1 VLGRDKAKSNM
12 MVDET
17 LHMAAQSGL
26 DAVDHALAAGH
37 SNFEE
42 TDAEEGFT
50 PLQWAA
56 SAGYSDVCDR
66 LIRKGAHPDYTDDAD
81 EWTPLHHAAMG
92 GHHETVAQLL
102 QSKANPFFVCNNMGT
117 ALHRAC
123 EQGHA
128 EIVLCLLAADLDVN
142 AVDGDMDS
150 PLHLAACGLDLKG
163 HPEIVESLLKHGA
176 NPHLTNKPKRL
187 ASKVT
192 KNGEIRK
199 KLQQAEDEWHAAGK
213 PTSRDDVVRQHQPD
227 RRTQEELRVQI
238 ANKSAPAKGKKKSVA
253 ADQENIDPQQ
263 RDKKRPAKKAAAKA
277 PAPKRTKAPAA
288 AKPKAT
294 AAPKRQAEKCAT
306 KKVQPKKSTEKQ
318 VRPVGAHKEQAPD
331 DTEMVFELE
340 AADSP
345 VQAQTMDRG
354 GLMVPPASAAKHL
367 DAELQKEDRKR
378 NEAAAKAAK
387 AALLNDND
395 VQEERRQRD
404 EAAERRLLLEDS
416 KARQREA
423 ARADAA
429 RAVADSAAATAP
441 SDSWYSG
448 CILSQEQQVALT
460 KEAAAK
466 STADKALAE
475 SAEKHLAW
483 ENATTS
489 EEGRIEQLSKCVFR
503 ALTEVE
509 SISLEQLKEQI
520 NTGPQA
526 VLCSLDEV
534 KTAVSGHA
542 DRGTMFFDD
551 SDNIVY
557 SLKN

>member
-1 VLGRDKAKSNM
+1 M

-81 EWTPLHHAAMG
+81 EWTALHHAAMG

-102 QSKANPFFVCNNMGT
+102 RSKANPFFVCNNMGT

-128 EIVLCLLAADLDVN
+128 EIVLCLLEADLDVN

-199 KLQQAEDEWHAAGK
+199 QLQQAEDEWQAAGK
-213 PTSRDDVVRQHQPD
+213 PTRRDDIVRQHQPD

-238 ANKSAPAKGKKKSVA
+238 ANKEKKKSVSV
-253 ADQENIDPQQ
+253 DQENIDPQQ

-288 AKPKAT
+288 AAKPNAT

-306 KKVQPKKSTEKQ
+306 KKVQPKKSNKKQ
-318 VRPVGAHKEQAPD
+318 VRPVTTPKEQAPD

-345 VQAQTMDRG
+345 VQAHQLPSRSPAQAQKPRHPQK
-354 GLMVPPASAAKHL
+354 LVPPASAAKHL
-367 DAELQKEDRKR
+367 NAELQKEDRKR

-387 AALLNDND
+387 AALLNDNE
-395 VQEERRQRD
+395 VQEERRKRD
-404 EAAERRLLLEDS
+404 EAAEKRLLLEDS

-429 RAVADSAAATAP
+429 RAVAESAAAAAP

-448 CILSQEQQVALT
+448 CILSQEQQAALS

-489 EEGRIEQLSKCVFR
+489 EEGRIELVSKCVFR

-509 SISLEQLKEQI
+509 SISLEQLKDQI
-520 NTGPQA
+520 NSEPQA
-526 VLCSLDEV
+526 NAVLFSLDEV
-534 KTAVSGHA
+534 KTAVTGHA
-542 DRGTMFFDD
+542 DRGTMFFDE